1 MSTIICCCVYREARA
16 GECLKALFRNSR
28 ELTVK
33 EIQNLVAAYGDAN
46 WSIGPE
52 LLGYNY
58 PSAIAIL
65 NKADD
70 KREQKKK
77 D

>member
-1 MSTIICCCVYREARA
+1 MYREARA

-33 EIQNLVAAYGDAN
+33 EIQNLVEAYGSEN
-46 WSIGPE
+46 WLIGPE

-65 NKADD
+65 NKADG
-70 KREQKKK
+70 KREQKTN